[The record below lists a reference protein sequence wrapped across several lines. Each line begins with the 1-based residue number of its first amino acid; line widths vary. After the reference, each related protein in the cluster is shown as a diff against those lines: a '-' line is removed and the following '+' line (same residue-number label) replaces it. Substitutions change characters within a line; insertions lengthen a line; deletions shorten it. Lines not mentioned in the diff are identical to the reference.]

1 MFYLFLTVVS
11 TVAIISAVVLKSKQL
26 ELQARQTQYST
37 REIAALQEEIESLKR
52 RVQIL
57 EAIEAAG
64 EKEEKSPL
72 SDLDD
77 LVQPQLIRNKSHA

>member
-1 MFYLFLTVVS
+1 MFFLFLTVVS

-26 ELQARQTQYST
+26 ELQARQAQYST
-37 REIAALQEEIESLKR
+37 GEIATLREEIDSLKR

-77 LVQPQLIRNKSHA
+77 LVEPQITRKRSRA